1 MDISAL
7 QAFLAVADNAS
18 FSQAAERLFLTQ
30 PAVSKR
36 IAALEAEL
44 GTPLFDRIGRQVGL
58 TEAGR
63 ALLPR
68 ARRIVDEL
76 EDSRRAI
83 ANLSG
88 RIEGRLSFG
97 TSHHI
102 GLHRLPPVL
111 RAYHQRYPQVM
122 LDVQFMDSEQ
132 ACQAV
137 LRGELGLAVVTLPTA
152 MLPNLETH
160 TVWRDRLVVVV
171 AAGHALTGK
180 SRPTLRDLTL
190 WPAIM
195 PAHGTYTRAI
205 VEAAFRR
212 EGLTPQVSMSTNYL
226 ETIKMLVSV
235 GLGWSVL
242 PQTMLDEQVTALKL
256 PALKLERRLGLV
268 THTNRSLSNAA
279 RAMQQLLFEESES

>member
-7 QAFLAVADNAS
+7 QAFLAVADSAS

-36 IAALEAEL
+36 IAVLEAEL
-44 GTPLFDRIGRQVGL
+44 GTTLFDRVGRQVGL

-88 RIEGRLSFG
+88 KVEGRLSFG

-111 RAYHQRYPQVM
+111 RAYHQRYPQVA
-122 LDVQFMDSEQ
+122 LDIQFMDSEQ
-132 ACQAV
+132 ACQEV
-137 LRGELGLAVVTLPTA
+137 LRGELELAVVTLPTRA
-152 MLPNLETH
+152 AASLATH
-160 TVWRDRLVVVV
+160 TVWRDRMAVMV
-171 AAGHALTGK
+171 AVEHPLAGKA
-180 SRPTLRDLTL
+180 RPTLRDLAQ

-195 PAHGTYTRAI
+195 PAHGTYTREI
-205 VEAAFRR
+205 VEAAFSR
-212 EGLTPQVSMSTNYL
+212 EGLVPQVSMSTNYL

-242 PQTMLDEQVTALKL
+242 PRTMLDEQVTALKL
-256 PALKLERRLGLV
+256 PSLGLERELGLV

-279 RAMQQLLFEESES
+279 RAMQQLLFEEAGR

>member
-7 QAFLAVADNAS
+7 QAFLAVADTAS

-111 RAYHQRYPQVM
+111 RTYHQRYPQVA
-122 LDVQFMDSEQ
+122 LDIQFMDSEQ

-137 LRGELGLAVVTLPTA
+137 LRGELELAMVTLPTA
-152 MLPNLETH
+152 RLPNLESH
-160 TVWRDRLVVVV
+160 TVWRDRLAVVV
-171 AAGHALTGK
+171 AASHPLAAKG
-180 SRPTLRDLTL
+180 RPTLRDLTP

-195 PAHGTYTRAI
+195 PAHGTYTREI
-205 VEAAFRR
+205 VEAAFLR
-212 EGLTPQVSMSTNYL
+212 EGLTPQVSMSINYL

-242 PQTMLDEQVTALKL
+242 PRTMLDAQVTAVKL
-256 PALKLERRLGLV
+256 PSLRLERALGLV

-279 RAMQQLLFEESES
+279 RVMQQLLLEEAGR

>member
-36 IAALEAEL
+36 IAVLEAEL

-102 GLHRLPPVL
+102 GLHRLPPLL
-111 RAYHQRYPQVM
+111 RAYHQRYPQVA
-122 LDVQFMDSEQ
+122 LDIQFMDSEQ

-137 LRGELGLAVVTLPTA
+137 LRGELELAVVTLPT
-152 MLPNLETH
+152 MELPSLDTH
-160 TVWRDRLVVVV
+160 TVWRDRLAVAV
-171 AAGHALTGK
+171 AAGHTLAGK
-180 SRPTLRDLTL
+180 NRPTLRDLAQ

-195 PAHGTYTRAI
+195 PAHGTYTREI

-242 PQTMLDEQVTALKL
+242 PQTMLDEQVTALRL

-279 RAMQQLLFEESES
+279 RAMQQLLFEEAGS

>member
-7 QAFLAVADNAS
+7 QAFLAVAETAS

-44 GTPLFDRIGRQVGL
+44 GTALFDRVGRQVGL

-88 RIEGRLSFG
+88 KIEGRLSFG

-111 RAYHQRYPQVM
+111 RAYHQRYPQVA
-122 LDVQFMDSEQ
+122 LDIQFMDSEQ

-137 LRGELGLAVVTLPTA
+137 LRGELELGVVTLPTVT
-152 MLPNLETH
+152 PPSLETQV
-160 TVWRDRLVVVV
+160 VWHDSLAVVV
-171 AAGHALTGK
+171 AAGHDLAGK
-180 SRPTLRDLTL
+180 ARPTLRDLAQ

-195 PAHGTYTRAI
+195 PAHGTYTREI

-212 EGLTPQVSMSTNYL
+212 EGLAPQVSMSTNYL
-226 ETIKMLVSV
+226 ETIKMLVAV

-242 PQTMLDEQVTALKL
+242 PRTMLDAQLAALEL
-256 PALKLERRLGLV
+256 PALKLERQLGLV
-268 THTNRSLSNAA
+268 THTGRSLSNAA
-279 RAMQQLLFEESES
+279 RALQQLLLEEPPP

>member
-7 QAFLAVADNAS
+7 QAFLAVAETAS

-44 GTPLFDRIGRQVGL
+44 GTALFDRVGRQVGL

-88 RIEGRLSFG
+88 KIEGRLSFG

-111 RAYHQRYPQVM
+111 RAYHQRYPQVA
-122 LDVQFMDSEQ
+122 LDIQFMDSEQ

-137 LRGELGLAVVTLPTA
+137 LRGELELGVVTLPTVT
-152 MLPNLETH
+152 PPSLETQV
-160 TVWRDRLVVVV
+160 VWHDSLAVVV
-171 AAGHALTGK
+171 AAGHDLAGK
-180 SRPTLRDLTL
+180 AWPTLRDLAQ

-195 PAHGTYTRAI
+195 PAHGTYTREI

-212 EGLTPQVSMSTNYL
+212 EGLAPQVSMSTNYL
-226 ETIKMLVSV
+226 ETIKMLVAV

-242 PQTMLDEQVTALKL
+242 PRTMLDAQLAALEL
-256 PALKLERRLGLV
+256 PALKLERQLGLV
-268 THTNRSLSNAA
+268 THTGRSLSNAA
-279 RAMQQLLFEESES
+279 RALQQLLLEEPPP

>member
-1 MDISAL
+1 MDISTL

-36 IAALEAEL
+36 IAVLEAEL

-88 RIEGRLSFG
+88 KVEGRLSFG

-102 GLHRLPPVL
+102 GLHRLPPLL
-111 RAYHQRYPQVM
+111 RTYHQRYPQVA
-122 LDVQFMDSEQ
+122 LDIQFMDSEQ

-137 LRGELGLAVVTLPTA
+137 LRGELELAVVTLPTDA
-152 MLPNLETH
+152 IPSLDAH
-160 TVWRDRLVVVV
+160 TVWRDRLAVVV
-171 AAGHALTGK
+171 AAGHTLAARG
-180 SRPTLRDLTL
+180 RPTLRDLAQ

-195 PAHGTYTRAI
+195 PAHGTYTREI
-205 VEAAFRR
+205 VEAAFSH
-212 EGLTPQVSMSTNYL
+212 EGLAPQVSMSTNYL

-242 PQTMLDEQVTALKL
+242 PRTMLDEQITALNL
-256 PALKLERRLGLV
+256 PVLRLERQLGLV

-279 RAMQQLLFEESES
+279 RAMQQLLLEEAGQ

>member
-7 QAFLAVADNAS
+7 QAFLAVADSAS
-18 FSQAAERLFLTQ
+18 FSLAAERLFLTQ

-36 IAALEAEL
+36 IAVLETEL
-44 GTPLFDRIGRQVGL
+44 GTALFDRIGRQVGL

-88 RIEGRLSFG
+88 KIEGRLSFG

-111 RAYHQRYPQVM
+111 RAYHQRYPQVA
-122 LDVQFMDSEQ
+122 LDIQFMDSEQ

-137 LRGELGLAVVTLPTA
+137 LRGELELAVVTLPTV

-160 TVWRDRLVVVV
+160 TVWHDRLAVVV
-171 AAGHALTGK
+171 AAGHALSEKT
-180 SRPTLRDLTL
+180 RPTLRDLAQ
-190 WPAIM
+190 WQAIM
-195 PAHGTYTRAI
+195 PAHGTYTREI
-205 VEAAFRR
+205 VEAAFSR

-242 PQTMLDEQVTALKL
+242 PQTMLDGQVAALKL

-279 RAMQQLLFEESES
+279 RALQQLLLEEPAS

>member
-7 QAFLAVADNAS
+7 QAFLAVANTAS

-36 IAALEAEL
+36 IAVLETEL

-111 RAYHQRYPQVM
+111 RAYHQRYPQVA
-122 LDVQFMDSEQ
+122 LDIQFMDSEQ

-137 LRGELGLAVVTLPTA
+137 LRGELELAVVTLPTA
-152 MLPNLETH
+152 MLPHLETH
-160 TVWRDRLVVVV
+160 TVWRDRLAVAV
-171 AAGHALTGK
+171 AAGHPLAAKG
-180 SRPTLRDLTL
+180 RPTLRDLAQ

-195 PAHGTYTRAI
+195 PAHGTYTREI
-205 VEAAFRR
+205 VEAAFLR

-242 PQTMLDEQVTALKL
+242 PQTMLDAQVTAVKL
-256 PALKLERRLGLV
+256 PSLRLERALGLV

-279 RAMQQLLFEESES
+279 RAMQQLLLEETGQ